1 MESLSESLSFFH
13 RKSLER
19 PVEILLGGRGEGEE
33 AVLPKGPSEVVVAAG
48 AGRLLYGLY
57 ALSHGTDVQILRLFG
72 SAVASWRFLPVISFL
87 LATSIRARIG
97 MAMASKRRW
106 HNATSAARHGS
117 SERRCVP
124 ASWAPGSTSQA
135 MLWAGEDH
143 WDGHHAVT
151 NPTPRAT
158 TASTLLASAD
168 GRSGGCVLES
178 CSVPEAATTK
188 APTPSRCTPT
198 PCRLLHEDDLCLGAF
213 EVGTRALV
221 ELLCLS
227 HWRACRAAATA
238 RARAA
243 AAIASL
249 SSSGPHSPSE
259 RVSARGV
266 APASELPRRRD
277 EGQVEEEADEA
288 AQEEAPKDEAEI
300 QVDRFA
306 SSVLG
311 ILQFGCTL
319 LINSSFP

>member
-48 AGRLLYGLY
+48 AGRLVGEMGAAAAVPSPL
-57 ALSHGTDVQILRLFG
+57 LSIARW

-135 MLWAGEDH
+135 MLWTGEDH

-227 HWRACRAAATA
+227 HWGACRAAATA

-306 SSVLG
+306 SSVLR

>member
-1 MESLSESLSFFH
+1 
-13 RKSLER
+13 
-19 PVEILLGGRGEGEE
+19 
-33 AVLPKGPSEVVVAAG
+33 
-48 AGRLLYGLY
+48 
-57 ALSHGTDVQILRLFG
+57 
-72 SAVASWRFLPVISFL
+72 
-87 LATSIRARIG
+87 
-97 MAMASKRRW
+97 
-106 HNATSAARHGS
+106 
-117 SERRCVP
+117 
-124 ASWAPGSTSQA
+124 

-213 EVGTRALV
+213 EPI
-221 ELLCLS
+221 
-227 HWRACRAAATA
+227 WRSLYRAAATA